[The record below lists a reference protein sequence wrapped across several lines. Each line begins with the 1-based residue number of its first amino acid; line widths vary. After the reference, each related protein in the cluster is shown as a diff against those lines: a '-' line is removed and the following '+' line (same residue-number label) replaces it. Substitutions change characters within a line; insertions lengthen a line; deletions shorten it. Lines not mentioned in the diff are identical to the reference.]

1 MYTYIYIILKPKF
14 ACRYKSSSSVARL
27 LVQVLAELPIASKR
41 KFISFCTGC
50 PRLPVGGLSF
60 SLFQSYTHN
69 IRTHTQHTHTHTHLS
84 HLSHL
89 RLSIS
94 RIAVADVHTHK
105 CMCACVCVCVCAW
118 ARAGLLAQDSQL

>member
-1 MYTYIYIILKPKF
+1 MDIPISTHIIPKF

-60 SLFQSYTHN
+60 SLFQSYTHT
-69 IRTHTQHTHTHTHLS
+69 IHTHTTHTHTHTHT
-84 HLSHL
+84 
-89 RLSIS
+89 R
-94 RIAVADVHTHK
+94 HT
-105 CMCACVCVCVCAW
+105 CLTCLACVCQFYA
-118 ARAGLLAQDSQL
+118 